1 VITIATALLLTLT
14 GPSGQI
20 QDSVLIPAR
29 TASDAA
35 VLSHE
40 YAAKN
45 DAAEQDPEFHVN
57 HTAVGALTGLAVGAA
72 VGALVGANKDRKCQE
87 GPCAATLV
95 FGIEFG
101 LLGAVVGGIIG
112 SQWPSAA
119 QKAGMIS
126 FDRTPKQG
134 LRLKIS
140 LRR

>member
-1 VITIATALLLTLT
+1 VITIATVLLLTLT
-14 GPSGQI
+14 GPSTQTR
-20 QDSVLIPAR
+20 DSVLTPAH
-29 TASDAA
+29 TAPDASVSSDA
-35 VLSHE
+35 
-40 YAAKN
+40 YPAKN
-45 DAAEQDPEFHVN
+45 DAAEPEPEFHVN
-57 HTAVGALTGLAVGAA
+57 HTAVGALTGLTVGAT
-72 VGALVGANKDRKCQE
+72 VGALVGANKDRECRE
-87 GPCAATLV
+87 GPCAATLI

-112 SQWPSAA
+112 SQWASAA